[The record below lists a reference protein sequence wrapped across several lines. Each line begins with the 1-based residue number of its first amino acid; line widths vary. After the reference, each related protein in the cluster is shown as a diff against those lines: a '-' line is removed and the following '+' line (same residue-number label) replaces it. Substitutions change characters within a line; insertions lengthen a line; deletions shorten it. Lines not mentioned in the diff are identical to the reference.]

1 MVFIKENNSQALSSE
16 SYYVLPQPHELSER
30 EKEDAMGAY
39 LMMFASLATSLPL
52 PIINLI
58 AAVIYYYINRKKGR
72 FIHFNCLQS
81 LLSQLPTTLVNWG
94 LLYWGLQI
102 FFFDN
107 YELSDYFYAYLGFSI
122 IANLVYFIFSLVA
135 AVRAR
140 KGIFMYFIFFG
151 PYAYQ
156 KVYAKRN
163 RLSYDNEDFNP
174 EVEQSV
180 NTPPFQ

>member
-1 MVFIKENNSQALSSE
+1 
-16 SYYVLPQPHELSER
+16 
-30 EKEDAMGAY
+30 MGAY

-174 EVEQSV
+174 EAEQSV

>member
-1 MVFIKENNSQALSSE
+1 MSSE

>member
-1 MVFIKENNSQALSSE
+1 MSVE

-52 PIINLI
+52 PVINLI
-58 AAVIYYYINRKKGR
+58 AAIIYYYVNRKKGR

-81 LLSQLPTTLVNWG
+81 LLSQLPTTLVNWV
-94 LLYWGLQI
+94 LLFWALQI

-107 YELSDYFYAYLGFSI
+107 YVLNDYFYAYLGFSI
-122 IANLVYFIFSLVA
+122 LANLIYFIFSIVA

-151 PYAYQ
+151 PYAYEQ
-156 KVYAKRN
+156 VYSKQN
-163 RLSYDNEDFNP
+163 TLSYENEDNHP
-174 EVEQSV
+174 EVQQKA
-180 NTPPFQ
+180 NTPPFK

>member
-1 MVFIKENNSQALSSE
+1 
-16 SYYVLPQPHELSER
+16 
-30 EKEDAMGAY
+30 MGAY

-122 IANLVYFIFSLVA
+122 IANLVYFIFSLIA

>member
-1 MVFIKENNSQALSSE
+1 M
-16 SYYVLPQPHELSER
+16 LPQPHELSER

-94 LLYWGLQI
+94 LLYWSLQI

-107 YELSDYFYAYLGFSI
+107 YKTTDYFYAYLGFSI

-156 KVYAKRN
+156 KVYSKSN

-174 EVEQSV
+174 GVEQNV

>member
-1 MVFIKENNSQALSSE
+1 
-16 SYYVLPQPHELSER
+16 
-30 EKEDAMGAY
+30 MGAY

-156 KVYAKRN
+156 KVYARRN

>member
-1 MVFIKENNSQALSSE
+1 M
-16 SYYVLPQPHELSER
+16 LPQPHELSER

>member
-1 MVFIKENNSQALSSE
+1 M
-16 SYYVLPQPHELSER
+16 LPQPHELSER

-163 RLSYDNEDFNP
+163 RLNYDNEDFNP

>member
-1 MVFIKENNSQALSSE
+1 M
-16 SYYVLPQPHELSER
+16 LPQPHELSER

-52 PIINLI
+52 HIINLI

-180 NTPPFQ
+180 NTPLFQ

>member
-1 MVFIKENNSQALSSE
+1 M
-16 SYYVLPQPHELSER
+16 LPQPHELSER

-94 LLYWGLQI
+94 LLYWRLQI

>member
-1 MVFIKENNSQALSSE
+1 MSSE

-156 KVYAKRN
+156 KVYARRN

>member
-1 MVFIKENNSQALSSE
+1 MSSE

-122 IANLVYFIFSLVA
+122 IANLVYFIFSLIA

-156 KVYAKRN
+156 KVYARRN

>member
-1 MVFIKENNSQALSSE
+1 MSSG
-16 SYYVLPQPHELSER
+16 SYYALPQPHELSER

-52 PIINLI
+52 PVINLI
-58 AAVIYYYINRKKGR
+58 AAVIYYYVNRKKGR

-81 LLSQLPTTLVNWG
+81 LLSQLPTTLANWG

-102 FFFDN
+102 FFFEN
-107 YELSDYFYAYLGFSI
+107 YEVSDYFYAYLGFSI
-122 IANLVYFIFSLVA
+122 IANLIYFIFSIVA
-135 AVRAR
+135 AVRSR

-151 PYAYQ
+151 PYAYE
-156 KVYAKRN
+156 KVYSKRN
-163 RLSYDNEDFNP
+163 KLSYENEDFNP
-174 EVEQSV
+174 EIEQKV

>member
-1 MVFIKENNSQALSSE
+1 MSTE
-16 SYYVLPQPHELSER
+16 SYYVLPQPHELSDR

-72 FIHFNCLQS
+72 FIHYNCLQS

-107 YELSDYFYAYLGFSI
+107 YETTDYFYAYLGFSI

-156 KVYAKRN
+156 MVYSKSN
-163 RLSYDNEDFNP
+163 RLSYDNEDFNLG
-174 EVEQSV
+174 VEQNV

>member
-1 MVFIKENNSQALSSE
+1 
-16 SYYVLPQPHELSER
+16 
-30 EKEDAMGAY
+30 MGAY

-94 LLYWGLQI
+94 LLYQGLQI

-180 NTPPFQ
+180 TTPPFQ

>member
-1 MVFIKENNSQALSSE
+1 MSSE

-122 IANLVYFIFSLVA
+122 IANLVYFIFSLIA